1 MQDIYLYE
9 GTNVLRNKLNIHDA
23 ALLDTAE
30 AELSRDNMIT
40 LYDRGFSD
48 FSPEGLCEIHRFLFH
63 DVYEWAGQY
72 RIINISKRE
81 EILAGMSIWYSNDED
96 IPRDL
101 KQVWKKIA
109 EIDWRCCTREEF
121 VHNLVHT
128 FPAMWQVHPFREG
141 NTRTV
146 VMMLTFFVEAHGYYL
161 NQQLLREAAGYVRN
175 AFVMAS
181 LGKYAEYEH
190 LERILLD
197 AVCETPVY
205 EEQDVQ
211 KEECISD
218 TYQQYYKEYRPT
230 AHEYRQETTPTND
243 KYYS

>member
-9 GTNVLRNKLNIHDA
+9 GTKVLRNKLNIRDE

-40 LYDRGFSD
+40 LYDCGFSD
-48 FSPEGLCEIHRFLFH
+48 FSPKGLCEIHRFLFH
-63 DVYEWAGQY
+63 DLYEWAGQY
-72 RIINISKRE
+72 KIINISKRE
-81 EILAGMSIWYSNDED
+81 ELLAGMSVWYSNDED
-96 IPRDL
+96 IQQDL
-101 KQVWKKIA
+101 QKAWD
-109 EIDWRCCTREEF
+109 EIDAIEWNTFTREQF

-141 NTRTV
+141 NTRTI

-181 LGKYAEYEH
+181 IGKYSEYEH

-197 AVCETPVY
+197 AVCESPIYT
-205 EEQDVQ
+205 EDCEQTEKQ
-211 KEECISD
+211 RSD
-218 TYQQYYKEYRPT
+218 SYQQYYTAYRPT
-230 AHEYRQETTPTND
+230 AHEYRKETTPTEE